1 MAVSDKPH
9 PMQMILFDAEGNLTS
24 SSEDA
29 DSDDT
34 VADENERRSQH
45 KKFLCVRRGSDDDN
59 EAVVEITGRFFPP
72 LHIMND
78 SDETDFVAH
87 GSTE

>member
-1 MAVSDKPH
+1 MAVSDKPR
-9 PMQMILFDAEGNLTS
+9 PMQMVFSDTEGNLTS

-34 VADENERRSQH
+34 VADEDECRSQH
-45 KKFLCVRRGSDDDN
+45 KRFLCVGRGSDDDN
-59 EAVVEITGRFFPP
+59 EDVVEITGRFSLR
-72 LHIMND
+72 LHAMND

-87 GSTE
+87 GSNE